1 MSSKHVVVVGAG
13 ISGLTASY
21 RIQQQGH
28 EIHVLE
34 ARPYVG
40 GRMITIEWMGLNV
53 DPGAEFVTGADKFLL
68 EMVSKLGI
76 KAKLVDYSDEQTGFD
91 VSVMRDGEVHKVNF
105 MSIMSY
111 LGWTGVSLRARLSML
126 KLIPYLIR
134 YGRTDVFHPENA
146 PGEDLVN
153 MEQFFYEKISSEM
166 FEYWVQPTMDVFCG
180 YTPDDL
186 SAKMLLLLFGSYLSQ
201 KLYTFTDGIGTLPN
215 TLASHLNVSL
225 NSIVSSI
232 ETKAD
237 GSGATVHYLQGGQSR
252 TTDAD
257 SVVIAV
263 PGDVALSMLGE
274 PRPAWRTFFPKVHY
288 SRVGV
293 VYHIV
298 EGDESL
304 FDEGGIMFPRNEPWK
319 LSALGWK
326 RRADGRV
333 FVMSDL
339 KAHIYDPSITDETLI
354 QTITSEMIRAVP
366 EFHGRIKN
374 QMVYRWHR
382 KVPTFRV
389 GYLDAL
395 KSFMVDSQEGP
406 IYFCGDYLTGP
417 STGSALAS
425 GWQCADRVLE
435 GI

>member
-180 YTPDDL
+180 YTSDDL